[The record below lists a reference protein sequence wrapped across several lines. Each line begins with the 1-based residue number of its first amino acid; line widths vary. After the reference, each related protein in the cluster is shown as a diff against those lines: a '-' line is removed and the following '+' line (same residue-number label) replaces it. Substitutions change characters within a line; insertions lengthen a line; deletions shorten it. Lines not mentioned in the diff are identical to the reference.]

1 MALETLSTLVALG
14 YQISTNSQAS
24 QKLPYME
31 LPTDTYQLSNGYTP
45 RPLNLE
51 CVTVPRCL
59 MGLVERLAE
68 NAHNVWAA
76 GRIKEGWTFGKA
88 SVS

>member
-1 MALETLSTLVALG
+1 
-14 YQISTNSQAS
+14 
-24 QKLPYME
+24 
-31 LPTDTYQLSNGYTP
+31 
-45 RPLNLE
+45 
-51 CVTVPRCL
+51 

-88 SVS
+88 SVSEHVLQIAREFPHMFVQKKKFFVTKFK